1 MNRKEEIVKIM
12 NFLRQELYEI
22 EDAEQELERKK
33 YDGKHFKFRNPYSC
47 PEKDSDY
54 WWVYYRVFVKDDELF
69 AASFETDSN
78 GEIKI
83 RPCKSV
89 NTRVLGG
96 CVEISETEY
105 VEKYEKLLHFLTY
118 GDE

>member
-1 MNRKEEIVKIM
+1 MNRKEEIMKIM

-33 YDGKHFKFRNPYSC
+33 YDGRYFKFRNSYSC
-47 PEKDSDY
+47 PKKDSDY
-54 WWVYYRVFVKDDELF
+54 WWTYYRVFINDGQLF
-69 AASFETDSN
+69 ACCFETDMY

-83 RPCKSV
+83 NPYCKA
-89 NTRVLGG
+89 NTGILGS
-96 CVEISETEY
+96 CTEISEAEY
-105 VEKYEKLLHFLTY
+105 TREYEKLLRFLTY